1 MERMEIIRDLRS
13 GEFDVLVG
21 INLLREGLDIP
32 DNFVWKKE
40 KDSFVKSKPTFKGI
54 TDNIPKKAKVE
65 SKAFDYDEE
74 NVKKNRAFL
83 EEIKDK
89 NSPYHNFKIDKA
101 LFEKII
107 YADIKDLLSIV
118 RQYGNFCLHYAPER
132 IHLYIDYDEETNTY
146 SIEEANLNE
155 KEKQIFVNTSTDK
168 QLQKEILKQ
177 LEDQAESLAGT
188 AVYAGAKVVA
198 DKVKRQIDH
207 IDTGNAWDANYSDY
221 EYDRRERQKEGLRKS
236 MGISAMRNDNGF
248 LNVKVGFDGYN
259 DIKTRKYPNGQ
270 PNAMVARIFN
280 SGTSYNRKQPFF
292 KNAIAESKLVAENAM
307 AIAVDEKILAIYE
320 NQKGGKE

>member
-1 MERMEIIRDLRS
+1 MANI
-13 GEFDVLVG
+13 
-21 INLLREGLDIP
+21 
-32 DNFVWKKE
+32 K
-40 KDSFVKSKPTFKGI
+40 FKG
-54 TDNIPKKAKVE
+54 
-65 SKAFDYDEE
+65 FE
-74 NVKKNRAFL
+74 N
-83 EEIKDK
+83 
-89 NSPYHNFKIDKA
+89 
-101 LFEKII
+101 
-107 YADIKDLLSIV
+107 YA
-118 RQYGNFCLHYAPER
+118 G
-132 IHLYIDYDEETNTY
+132 
-146 SIEEANLNE
+146 
-155 KEKQIFVNTSTDK
+155 
-168 QLQKEILKQ
+168 ILKE
-177 LEDQAESLAGT
+177 LEKHSRDITGA

-207 IDTGNAWDANYSDY
+207 IDSGEKSDY